1 MYKVVFIDDEALVK
15 IGLQSSFDL
24 KVESLDVVGEAED
37 GREGLQLI
45 LQKEPDLVITDIV
58 MPEMDGLEMIQKA
71 KEQGS
76 RAVFIVLSS
85 FDEFELVK
93 KAMQLGARDYILKL
107 KISKGVLKEVL
118 DNITGEMEELSRKRK
133 STGEKRGHTVW
144 EMEGLR
150 STFFENL
157 LSGQYREETAIKEQA
172 ESLDIVLDE
181 SQLRVLYVVSD
192 IYRQLNNRN
201 GTEKKLYALTIR
213 GLIQDICREFFD
225 CYCVQ
230 WEDGKYLVIVSADEK
245 KETNANLKLMGE
257 AVIDMLGQY
266 GNIRA
271 SIGISKKAVG
281 FVNLDKAY
289 NQAKVVLE
297 YLFSEGYGKIFF
309 YDYTHAV
316 KKKEITFDSLDE
328 KKVEVVCE
336 SLDWPGFASLRDK
349 IIRELRKNCLAR
361 ENACFQCSKFMYMT
375 EEGLGPSWR
384 SFSPRHSLD
393 DYMYQMYH
401 AGTVDEI
408 IQVFKNYCGDV
419 ELFMDEFHEDD
430 TERLVREARR
440 FIKEH
445 VYESIGLKEVAE
457 ALHISAGYLSG
468 TFSKYEPGGLAN
480 YINQI
485 KIAEAQKLLKKERLK
500 VYEVSFRLGYENSGY
515 FAKIFKKYTG
525 CTPKEYIE
533 GK

>member
-15 IGLQSSFDL
+15 IGLQSILDWNEEGF
-24 KVESLDVVGEAED
+24 DVVGEAED

-118 DNITGEMEELSRKRK
+118 DNITGEMEELSRK

-289 NQAKVVLE
+289 NQR
-297 YLFSEGYGKIFF
+297 LFWNIFF
-309 YDYTHAV
+309 QKGMERYFFMT
-316 KKKEITFDSLDE
+316 TLMQ
-328 KKVEVVCE
+328 
-336 SLDWPGFASLRDK
+336 
-349 IIRELRKNCLAR
+349 LRKR
-361 ENACFQCSKFMYMT
+361 
-375 EEGLGPSWR
+375 
-384 SFSPRHSLD
+384 
-393 DYMYQMYH
+393 
-401 AGTVDEI
+401 
-408 IQVFKNYCGDV
+408 
-419 ELFMDEFHEDD
+419 
-430 TERLVREARR
+430 
-440 FIKEH
+440 
-445 VYESIGLKEVAE
+445 
-457 ALHISAGYLSG
+457 
-468 TFSKYEPGGLAN
+468 
-480 YINQI
+480 
-485 KIAEAQKLLKKERLK
+485 KLLSILWMKKRWRWS
-500 VYEVSFRLGYENSGY
+500 VSHWIGRGLPVFVI
-515 FAKIFKKYTG
+515 K
-525 CTPKEYIE
+525 
-533 GK
+533 

>member
-1 MYKVVFIDDEALVK
+1 
-15 IGLQSSFDL
+15 
-24 KVESLDVVGEAED
+24 
-37 GREGLQLI
+37 
-45 LQKEPDLVITDIV
+45 
-58 MPEMDGLEMIQKA
+58 
-71 KEQGS
+71 
-76 RAVFIVLSS
+76 
-85 FDEFELVK
+85 
-93 KAMQLGARDYILKL
+93 
-107 KISKGVLKEVL
+107 
-118 DNITGEMEELSRKRK
+118 
-133 STGEKRGHTVW
+133 
-144 EMEGLR
+144 
-150 STFFENL
+150 
-157 LSGQYREETAIKEQA
+157 
-172 ESLDIVLDE
+172 
-181 SQLRVLYVVSD
+181 
-192 IYRQLNNRN
+192 
-201 GTEKKLYALTIR
+201 
-213 GLIQDICREFFD
+213 
-225 CYCVQ
+225 
-230 WEDGKYLVIVSADEK
+230 
-245 KETNANLKLMGE
+245 
-257 AVIDMLGQY
+257 
-266 GNIRA
+266 
-271 SIGISKKAVG
+271 
-281 FVNLDKAY
+281 
-289 NQAKVVLE
+289 
-297 YLFSEGYGKIFF
+297 
-309 YDYTHAV
+309 
-316 KKKEITFDSLDE
+316 
-328 KKVEVVCE
+328 
-336 SLDWPGFASLRDK
+336 
-349 IIRELRKNCLAR
+349 
-361 ENACFQCSKFMYMT
+361 MT